1 MSKQYQVTKKWD
13 FRGEGKL
20 NGYRV
25 YVEQRTTESADGS
38 PDDIYVAYT
47 MESKSQGR
55 GSGPELA
62 IGDLI
67 EKMGL

>member
-1 MSKQYQVTKKWD
+1 MRNYQVTKKWD

-20 NGYRV
+20 KNYRV
-25 YVEQRTTESADGS
+25 YVEQRTTESADGA
-38 PDDIYVAYT
+38 PDDVYVAYT
-47 MESKSQGR
+47 MESKLQGR

-67 EKMGL
+67 EKMNL